1 MFDRW
6 NLRASSHIGEIIVH
20 TVLVL
25 AVTSHTDPFRP
36 RRDSVRTSVVAVAVE
51 IVVAVVV
58 VRDCASAEAI
68 VVAVAVVPSV
78 AVVVPEDG
86 HPP

>member
-51 IVVAVVV
+51 IVVAAA